1 MHRASRQALYNRCPG
16 LLGLVL
22 GLALALLLACGA
34 SAAEPVP
41 PALFIFSDPGSASH
55 RSIVEQIVSRFDGR
69 RVGDQSLLVHALD
82 DQSIAETKL
91 RPGDRTLVV
100 TIGARAAGEVSRHPP
115 DVPVL
120 NVFLP
125 LATHQYLQTTAGL
138 RAAAVVLDQP
148 LVRQLALARALLPG
162 ARSAAMLQSEEALIT
177 RPPLQAPREGAFGF
191 ELATTLAQEDA
202 APVDVIQEVLR
213 SGDVVIAT
221 FDPHVYT
228 PVMAKW
234 LLYMALQQQRP
245 IIGFSH
251 ALLEAGA
258 LASVFST
265 PEQIAEH
272 AIELIENWLQQ
283 GQAPVGVAHP
293 RYYHIGLNAPVAR
306 QLGVAPANKTEVER
320 KVRQLLEDER

>member
-1 MHRASRQALYNRCPG
+1 MHRAGTEARCSRYSG
-16 LLGLVL
+16 LLGL
-22 GLALALLLACGA
+22 ALSLVLACGA

-55 RSIVEQIVSRFDGR
+55 RSIVEQIVSRFDAR
-69 RVGDQSLLVHALD
+69 RTGNHGLMVHALD
-82 DQSIAETKL
+82 DQAIAEAKL
-91 RPGDRTLVV
+91 QAADRTLVV
-100 TIGARAAGEVSRHPP
+100 TIGARAAREASLHPP
-115 DVPVL
+115 DAPVL

-125 LATHQYLQTTAGL
+125 LATQQYLQQTAGQ
-138 RAAAVVLDQP
+138 RSAAIVLDQP
-148 LVRQLALARALLPG
+148 LARQLALARALLPA
-162 ARSAAMLQSEEALIT
+162 ARSAALLQSEEALN
-177 RPPLQAPREGAFGF
+177 PGPLSGGPTGAFGF
-191 ELATTLAQEDA
+191 EVATIRVQEGTP
-202 APVDVIQEVLR
+202 PVDAIRDLLR

-272 AIELIENWLQQ
+272 TIELIENWLVQ
-283 GQAPVGVAHP
+283 GQAPKGVAHP

-306 QLGVAPANKTEVER
+306 QLGIAPANKAELER

>member
-16 LLGLVL
+16 LLGL
-22 GLALALLLACGA
+22 ALALLLACGA
-34 SAAEPVP
+34 SAAEPGP

-69 RVGDQSLLVHALD
+69 RVGDQGLLVHALD
-82 DQSIAETKL
+82 DQSITETRL

-100 TIGARAAGEVSRHPP
+100 TIGARAAGELSRHPP

-162 ARSAAMLQSEEALIT
+162 ARSAAMLQSEEALT
-177 RPPLQAPREGAFGF
+177 KPPLQAPRAGALGF
-191 ELATTLAQEDA
+191 DLATTLVQEDA
-202 APVDVIQEVLR
+202 APVEVIQEVLR

-320 KVRQLLEDER
+320 KVRQLLEDVR